1 MFAVSIWD
9 EVVPTLGLSGVAV
22 LALLGG
28 YWYGGRLWWV
38 RHSILISRGSSK
50 RRICGAYGELAVL
63 VMVIAGA
70 IIVMVLCPD
79 ASLYHADGPELAVVI
94 LWFGCT
100 YVGARFYSRKEIS
113 AGPEVGEIDAIGGRN
128 RSEEDRDTLRK
139 ELRQQLR
146 QAYRV
151 YDLYSCVVFGLGGL
165 ALAKVAHQ
173 FWHDWQINAAASRQ
187 LVTEADA
194 LLGIQPGVFDLNA
207 IVEVE
212 RAYLSFRELLSDVL
226 LQVEPIAF
234 LFLYVMAMTLLVSM
248 TPIAAA
254 YRARARRL
262 STNVSLIAVIVLL
275 GVSLG
280 SYFLHATVASRGL
293 AASLSQLQE
302 WSATDQ
308 RHYMRYAEIYRE
320 VSAAGGVSGFIRALL
335 SEAVFLVILVGI
347 AQQATSRLPNLMG
360 RSSQ

>member
-1 MFAVSIWD
+1 MFSVSIWD
-9 EVVPTLGLSGVAV
+9 EAVPTLGLAGVAV

-28 YWYGGRLWWV
+28 YWFGGDLWRV
-38 RHSILISRGSSK
+38 RHSIHIGGESSK
-50 RRICGAYGELAVL
+50 LRISGAIGELAVL
-63 VMVIAGA
+63 AMVVAGA
-70 IIVMVLCPD
+70 FIVMVLCQD
-79 ASLYHADGPELAVVI
+79 ASLYHADGTELAFVI
-94 LWFGCT
+94 LWFGCV
-100 YVGARFYSRKEIS
+100 YFGARFYSRREIE
-113 AGPEVGEIDAIGGRN
+113 AGASSDEVKTIGGRN
-128 RSEEDRDTLRK
+128 LSDRERDTLRK

-146 QAYRV
+146 KAYRV
-151 YDLYSCVVFGLGGL
+151 YDLYTCVVFGLGGL
-165 ALAKVAHQ
+165 ALAKVALQ

-187 LVTEADA
+187 LVAEANA

-207 IVEVE
+207 IIEVE

-248 TPIAAA
+248 TPIADA

-262 STNVSLIAVIVLL
+262 STTVSLIAVIVLL

-302 WSATDQ
+302 WSATDH

-347 AQQATSRLPNLMG
+347 AQQAVSRLPNLMG

>member
-28 YWYGGRLWWV
+28 YWFGGDLWRV
-38 RHSILISRGSSK
+38 RHSIRIGGESSELRIS
-50 RRICGAYGELAVL
+50 GAIGELAVL
-63 VMVIAGA
+63 AMVIAGA
-70 IIVMVLCPD
+70 FIVMVLCQD

-94 LWFGCT
+94 LWFGSV
-100 YVGARFYSRKEIS
+100 YAGARLYSRREVKAGADTREI
-113 AGPEVGEIDAIGGRN
+113 AAIGGRN
-128 RSEEDRDTLRK
+128 LSKDDGDTLRK

-146 QAYRV
+146 KAYRV
-151 YDLYSCVVFGLGGL
+151 YDLYSCVIFGLGGL
-165 ALAKVAHQ
+165 SLAKVALQ
-173 FWHDWQINAAASRQ
+173 FWHDWQINASASRQ
-187 LVTEADA
+187 LVAQADA
-194 LLGIQPGVFDLNA
+194 LLGIRPGVFDLNA
-207 IVEVE
+207 IIAVE
-212 RAYLSFRELLSDVL
+212 RAYLSFRDLLSEVL

-234 LFLYVMAMTLLVSM
+234 VFLYVMAMSLLVSM
-248 TPIAAA
+248 TPIATA

-262 STNVSLIAVIVLL
+262 SSTVSLIAVIVLL

-293 AASLSQLQE
+293 AASLSHLQE
-302 WSATDQ
+302 WSATDH

-335 SEAVFLVILVGI
+335 SEAVFLVILVGV
-347 AQQATSRLPNLMG
+347 AQQAASRLPNLMG
-360 RSSQ
+360 RSSL

>member
-1 MFAVSIWD
+1 MFSVSIWD
-9 EVVPTLGLSGVAV
+9 EVVPTLGLFGVAV

-28 YWYGGRLWWV
+28 YWFGGDLWRV
-38 RHSILISRGSSK
+38 RHSIHIGGESSK
-50 RRICGAYGELAVL
+50 LRFSGAIGELAVL
-63 VMVIAGA
+63 AMVIAGA
-70 IIVMVLCPD
+70 FIVMVLCKD
-79 ASLYHADGPELAVVI
+79 ASLYHADGAELAFVI

-100 YVGARFYSRKEIS
+100 YAGAYLYSRREIS
-113 AGPEVGEIDAIGGRN
+113 AGPESGEIDAIGGRN
-128 RSEEDRDTLRK
+128 QSKKDRDSLHKELSERLRK
-139 ELRQQLR
+139 
-146 QAYRV
+146 AYRV
-151 YDLYSCVVFGLGGL
+151 YDLYTCVVFGLGGL
-165 ALAKVAHQ
+165 ALAKVALQ

-187 LVTEADA
+187 LVAEANA

-207 IVEVE
+207 IIEVE

-248 TPIAAA
+248 TPMAAA

-262 STNVSLIAVIVLL
+262 STTVSLIAVIVLL

-293 AASLSQLQE
+293 AASLSNLQE
-302 WSATDQ
+302 WSATDH

-347 AQQATSRLPNLMG
+347 AQQAVSRLPNLMG
-360 RSSQ
+360 RSSP

>member
-1 MFAVSIWD
+1 VFAVSIWD
-9 EVVPTLGLSGVAV
+9 EVVPTLGLSGVGV

-28 YWYGGRLWWV
+28 YWFGGELWRV
-38 RHSILISRGSSK
+38 RHSI
-50 RRICGAYGELAVL
+50 RIGGEASDLRVSGVVGELAVL
-63 VMVIAGA
+63 AMVIAGA
-70 IIVMVLCPD
+70 FIVMVLCQD
-79 ASLYHADGPELAVVI
+79 ASLYHAGGPELAFVI

-100 YVGARFYSRKEIS
+100 YAGARLYSRREVK
-113 AGPEVGEIDAIGGRN
+113 AGADTDEVTAIGGRN
-128 RSEEDRDTLRK
+128 LSKVERSTLRK
-139 ELRQQLR
+139 ELRQQL
-146 QAYRV
+146 QKAYRV

-165 ALAKVAHQ
+165 ALAKVALQ
-173 FWHDWQINAAASRQ
+173 FWHDWQLNAAASRQ
-187 LVTEADA
+187 LVAQADA
-194 LLGIQPGVFDLNA
+194 LLVIKPGVFDLNA
-207 IVEVE
+207 IIAVE

-226 LQVEPIAF
+226 HQVEPIAF
-234 LFLYVMAMTLLVSM
+234 LFLYVMAMSLVVSM

-254 YRARARRL
+254 YRARARRIG
-262 STNVSLIAVIVLL
+262 STVSLIAVIVLL

-293 AASLSQLQE
+293 AASLSNLQE

-347 AQQATSRLPNLMG
+347 AQQAASRLPNLMG
-360 RSSQ
+360 RSPP